1 MIKSIAIGIIVAL
14 VLFLVIKNFK
24 KIKLFSGYILRF
36 LIYNIGIRNI
46 LRILLRVLL
55 RK

>member
-1 MIKSIAIGIIVAL
+1 MIKIIAIGIIVAL
-14 VLFLVIKNFK
+14 VVFFVIKNFK
-24 KIKLFSGYILRF
+24 KIKLFTGYILRF

-46 LRILLRVLL
+46 LRILLRLLL